1 MSEAVILSAVRTPIG
16 RYGGTLSDVRPDDLA
31 ALVIKA
37 AVERAGVDPAEIEDV
52 YFGAANQAGEDNR
65 NVARMGALL
74 AGLPQSVAGV
84 TVNRLCASGL
94 SALVGAAHAIRAGD
108 GDLFVAGGAE
118 SMSRAP
124 LVTAKPDY
132 GDGTTWDTTLGWR
145 FPNPRMEEMF
155 PLESMG
161 ETGENVAER
170 YAGDWRVLAVDFR
183 GRGMSEWDSDSS
195 HYLPPIYAA
204 DVLQL
209 LDELGIEQA
218 LFMGTS
224 LGGLVTMIIATV
236 AQLRIAG
243 ALLNDVGPELD
254 LSGIDRIKSYVGKQV
269 LFRDWD
275 DAADRLQQ
283 RAGDVYPAYDHA
295 AWVRFAKRACRQ
307 TESGVEF
314 DYDMKI
320 AEPFEAGNTGEIK
333 DAWPYYR
340 ALGDRPVLVLRGE
353 HSDLLPGPAA
363 DRMAKEIPDV
373 EVVTVKG
380 VGHAPDLDEP
390 EAVAAIDRLLERVL
404 KR

>member
-1 MSEAVILSAVRTPIG
+1 MDI
-16 RYGGTLSDVRPDDLA
+16 
-31 ALVIKA
+31 
-37 AVERAGVDPAEIEDV
+37 
-52 YFGAANQAGEDNR
+52 
-65 NVARMGALL
+65 
-74 AGLPQSVAGV
+74 
-84 TVNRLCASGL
+84 
-94 SALVGAAHAIRAGD
+94 
-108 GDLFVAGGAE
+108 
-118 SMSRAP
+118 
-124 LVTAKPDY
+124 AKPQTQAWADRYWTSRDGLKLHYRDY
-132 GDGTTWDTTLGWR
+132 DGPAGR
-145 FPNPRMEEMF
+145 P
-155 PLESMG
+155 PLLMLHG
-161 ETGENVAER
+161 LTRNARDFENVAER
-170 YAGDWRVLAVDFR
+170 YAGNWRVLAVDFR

-236 AQLRIAG
+236 APQRIAG

-307 TESGVEF
+307 AEGGVEF

>member
-1 MSEAVILSAVRTPIG
+1 
-16 RYGGTLSDVRPDDLA
+16 
-31 ALVIKA
+31 
-37 AVERAGVDPAEIEDV
+37 
-52 YFGAANQAGEDNR
+52 
-65 NVARMGALL
+65 
-74 AGLPQSVAGV
+74 
-84 TVNRLCASGL
+84 
-94 SALVGAAHAIRAGD
+94 
-108 GDLFVAGGAE
+108 
-118 SMSRAP
+118 
-124 LVTAKPDY
+124 
-132 GDGTTWDTTLGWR
+132 
-145 FPNPRMEEMF
+145 
-155 PLESMG
+155 
-161 ETGENVAER
+161 
-170 YAGDWRVLAVDFR
+170 
-183 GRGMSEWDSDSS
+183 
-195 HYLPPIYAA
+195 
-204 DVLQL
+204 
-209 LDELGIEQA
+209 
-218 LFMGTS
+218 MGTS

-236 AQLRIAG
+236 APQRIAG

-275 DAADRLQQ
+275 DAADRLQE
-283 RAGDVYPAYDHA
+283 RAGDVYPTYDHV

-314 DYDMKI
+314 DYDMRI

-353 HSDLLPGPAA
+353 HSDLLPRPAA
-363 DRMAKEIPDV
+363 DRMAKEILDV

>member
-1 MSEAVILSAVRTPIG
+1 MDI
-16 RYGGTLSDVRPDDLA
+16 
-31 ALVIKA
+31 
-37 AVERAGVDPAEIEDV
+37 
-52 YFGAANQAGEDNR
+52 
-65 NVARMGALL
+65 
-74 AGLPQSVAGV
+74 
-84 TVNRLCASGL
+84 
-94 SALVGAAHAIRAGD
+94 
-108 GDLFVAGGAE
+108 
-118 SMSRAP
+118 
-124 LVTAKPDY
+124 AKPQTQAWADRYWTSRDGLKLHYRDY
-132 GDGTTWDTTLGWR
+132 DGPAGR
-145 FPNPRMEEMF
+145 P
-155 PLESMG
+155 PLLMLHG
-161 ETGENVAER
+161 LTRNARDFENVAER

-195 HYLPPIYAA
+195 HYNPPIYAA

-236 AQLRIAG
+236 APKRIAG

-307 TESGVEF
+307 TEGGVEF

-373 EVVTVKG
+373 EVVIVKG

>member
-1 MSEAVILSAVRTPIG
+1 MDIA
-16 RYGGTLSDVRPDDLA
+16 
-31 ALVIKA
+31 K
-37 AVERAGVDPAEIEDV
+37 
-52 YFGAANQAGEDNR
+52 
-65 NVARMGALL
+65 
-74 AGLPQSVAGV
+74 PQSQAWADRYWASRDGLKLHYRDYDGPAG
-84 TVNRLCASGL
+84 RPPLLMLHGL
-94 SALVGAAHAIRAGD
+94 TRNARD
-108 GDLFVAGGAE
+108 F
-118 SMSRAP
+118 
-124 LVTAKPDY
+124 
-132 GDGTTWDTTLGWR
+132 
-145 FPNPRMEEMF
+145 
-155 PLESMG
+155 
-161 ETGENVAER
+161 ENVAER

-195 HYLPPIYAA
+195 HYYPPIYAA

-209 LDELGIEQA
+209 LDELEIEQA
-218 LFMGTS
+218 VFMGTS

-236 AQLRIAG
+236 APQRIAG

-307 TESGVEF
+307 TEGGVEF